1 MSSSAREPTPIT
13 ILNLPRW
20 IVRTARSDRRRY
32 RGSGRPMSARRLW
45 RLLRPNLRRAVFI
58 VGADR
63 SGTTFLGDSLAAV
76 PELSYHHE
84 PVLTKAAGRYVYER
98 RWSERRAVLL
108 YRTTYAW
115 LLRIHADGDLR
126 LAEKT
131 PSNSFILPFL
141 ARTFPDSRFV
151 HIVRDGRDAVASHLK
166 QPWLLAG
173 SLATGRRE
181 PTGYRYGPDARFWVE
196 KHRRA
201 EFESTSDLA
210 RTIWSWRRHTE
221 AALEGR
227 TLGRTRYHE
236 LRYEELVNR
245 PAEAGERLLDFLGIH
260 TPASRAALLEALTV
274 AESRSVGRWHD
285 ELGAEQLAEVE
296 KEAGELLR
304 ELGYA

>member
-1 MSSSAREPTPIT
+1 MSRPAAAPTPIT
-13 ILNLPRW
+13 VFHLPRW
-20 IVRTARSDRRRY
+20 IMRTIRSDRRRY
-32 RGSGRPMSARRLW
+32 RGSGRPLSPVRLW

-98 RWSERRAVLL
+98 RWSERRAALL
-108 YRTTYAW
+108 FRTTYAW

-131 PSNSFILPFL
+131 PSNSFILGFL
-141 ARTFPDSRFV
+141 ARTFPDSSFV
-151 HIVRDGRDAVASHLK
+151 HIVRDGRDAALSHLK

-173 SLATGRRE
+173 SLAGGRRD

-196 KHRRA
+196 PERRE
-201 EFESTSDLA
+201 EFEATSDLG

-227 TLGRTRYHE
+227 ALGHRRYYE
-236 LRYEELVNR
+236 LRYEELVSR
-245 PAEAGERLLDFLGIH
+245 PAEVGMRLLDFLGI
-260 TPASRAALLEALTV
+260 TAQPSRAALLEAL
-274 AESRSVGRWHD
+274 AMADSRSVGRWRD
-285 ELGAEQLAEVE
+285 ELGSAQLAEVE